1 MLRSVSGSTS
11 SRGIAA
17 VVGVGPRLGSAVAR
31 KFASEGYTV
40 AILSRDLDKLSQLAE
55 ELAQEA
61 KAQVFALR
69 VDCADARSVREAFE
83 GVLSLGPVEVLVY
96 NACEPPGD
104 HGDGEA
110 VARPVPF
117 LSISPD
123 AFHRSIAVSA
133 AGAFHCAKQVI
144 PGMVERGRGTII
156 FTGSSASVN
165 GFAGYADLSC
175 GKFALRGLSQSLAK
189 EFRPA
194 GVHIAHMIIDGAIGD
209 RRLAK
214 THHIIHEFLF
224 SGYTSQRGKGGADA
238 ADAAGA
244 GADPDAVAQSY
255 WHVHSQDKSA
265 WTQEMDVRSPSFM

>member
-40 AILSRDLDKLSQLAE
+40 AILSRDLGINLHSAVVGDVLSRPFFIPPFLPDDDRGIWYCPPCTADKLSQLAE
-55 ELAQEA
+55 EIAQEA

-104 HGDGEA
+104 NDGDA
-110 VARPVPF
+110 VARPRPF

-123 AFHRSIAVSA
+123 AFHRAIAVSA
-133 AGAFHCAKQVI
+133 AGAFHCAQQVRTHTYLLLQI
-144 PGMVERGRGTII
+144 HQPQ
-156 FTGSSASVN
+156 
-165 GFAGYADLSC
+165 
-175 GKFALRGLSQSLAK
+175 LRS
-189 EFRPA
+189 
-194 GVHIAHMIIDGAIGD
+194 GA
-209 RRLAK
+209 
-214 THHIIHEFLF
+214 
-224 SGYTSQRGKGGADA
+224 
-238 ADAAGA
+238 
-244 GADPDAVAQSY
+244 
-255 WHVHSQDKSA
+255 
-265 WTQEMDVRSPSFM
+265 

>member
-209 RRLAK
+209 RR
-214 THHIIHEFLF
+214 
-224 SGYTSQRGKGGADA
+224 SQRGKGGADA